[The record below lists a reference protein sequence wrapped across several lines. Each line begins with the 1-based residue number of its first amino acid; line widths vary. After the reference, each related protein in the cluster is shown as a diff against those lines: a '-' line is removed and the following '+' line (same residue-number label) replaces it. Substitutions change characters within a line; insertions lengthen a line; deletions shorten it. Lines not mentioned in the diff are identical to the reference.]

1 MEQRTLAT
9 VARNSASGQADATAL
24 AERIAKGELSAV
36 DATEAALARIE
47 AVNPALNAVVQR
59 MDVEARA
66 AAAKADS
73 AVAAGHEPGPLHG
86 VPITVKINIDQKGHA
101 TDNGTALARDTIA
114 TEDNPVVANLRRAG
128 AIVVGRTNAPVFSMR
143 WFTDNT
149 LHGPTYNP
157 WSREHTVG
165 GSSGGAAASV
175 ASGMVPL
182 AHGNDI
188 GGSVRY
194 PAACNGLSGLR
205 PSYGRVPS
213 FNGTAAK
220 GSGPGSVAS
229 QLMAVQGPIGLS
241 VRDVELGFSAMAIPS
256 LDDPRTMPFVITPKE
271 TRRRAAVVPASAW
284 AFCHD
289 DVARGVVEAGERLSR
304 VGWDV
309 VEATPPNMGE
319 LFRMWG
325 AIVVPELIAQLE
337 PVLDRSGDQNIITSV
352 GYWKQAFGQVSM
364 ADTIAAI
371 ARRHGILREWLHLF
385 DEFPVVLMP
394 VSLMPAFPR
403 LADIQSAEMTAHI
416 MQAQSPMLVV
426 SVLGLPG
433 LSVPVTMS
441 RTGARGEPAELPIG
455 VQVVAAPWREDM
467 CFAAGV
473 DVEAA
478 QPLFCPI
485 DPK

>member
-1 MEQRTLAT
+1 MEQRTPAT
-9 VARNSASGQADATAL
+9 VARNSGSGQADATDL
-24 AERIAKGELSAV
+24 SSRIAKGELSAA

-59 MDVEARA
+59 MDDEARTA
-66 AAAKADS
+66 AAAADR
-73 AVAAGHEPGPLHG
+73 AVAAGREPGPLHG
-86 VPITVKINIDQKGHA
+86 VPITVKINIDQKGQA
-101 TDNGTALARDTIA
+101 TDNGTVLARDTIA

-128 AIVVGRTNAPVFSMR
+128 AIVVGRTNAPVYSMR

-149 LHGPTYNP
+149 LHGPTFNP
-157 WSREHTVG
+157 WSRDHTVG

-241 VRDVELGFSAMAIPS
+241 VRDVELGFTAMAVPS

-271 TRRRAAVVPASAW
+271 TPRRAAVVPESAW
-284 AFCHD
+284 PFCHD
-289 DVARGVVEAGERLSR
+289 DVARAVFEAGERLSR
-304 VGWDV
+304 AGWDV
-309 VEATPPNMGE
+309 VEATPPNLTE
-319 LFRMWG
+319 LYRMWG
-325 AIVVPELIAQLE
+325 AIVVPELIATLE
-337 PVLDRSGDQNIITSV
+337 PVLDRSGDENIVTSV
-352 GYWKQAFGQVSM
+352 GFWKQAFGQVSM

-371 ARRHGILREWLHLF
+371 ARRHGILREWLHLLE
-385 DEFPVVLMP
+385 EFPVLLMP

-403 LADIQSAEMTAHI
+403 LADVQSAEMTSHI
-416 MQAQSPMLVV
+416 MQAQSPMLVI

-433 LSVPVTMS
+433 LCVPVTMS
-441 RTGARGEPAELPIG
+441 KTGASGEPAQLPLG

-467 CFAAGV
+467 CFAAGA
-473 DVEAA
+473 DIEAA